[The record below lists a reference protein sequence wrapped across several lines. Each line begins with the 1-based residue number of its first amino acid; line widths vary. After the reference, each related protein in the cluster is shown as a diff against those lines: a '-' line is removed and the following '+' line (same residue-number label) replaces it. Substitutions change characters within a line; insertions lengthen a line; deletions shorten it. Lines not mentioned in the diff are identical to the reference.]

1 MGSHHKCTSQ
11 SYCVTLK
18 SRTGLVQRSCDGNT
32 MAHISLCAL
41 SPSRRRLT
49 SGGSEFVFGSSGA
62 PSHRSGRQQQLEMNC
77 FNGGEL
83 GEVCCCST
91 DFCNASDSSTRWM
104 ALLATFVLLFG

>member
-1 MGSHHKCTSQ
+1 MDSHHKCTSQ
-11 SYCVTLK
+11 SYCVLVK
-18 SRTGLVQRSCDGNT
+18 SRAGLVQRSCDGNS

-49 SGGSEFVFGSSGA
+49 SGSEFVFGSSGA
-62 PSHRSGRQQQLEMNC
+62 PTHRRHQQMEMNC

-91 DFCNASDSSTRWM
+91 DFCNTSTSSTRW
-104 ALLATFVLLFG
+104 LAVLSSLMLLFG